1 MEELPAGL
9 ILRAQEMARQYKEL
23 EAKAASITE
32 YTPQTVQL
40 YKRIS
45 ELEEVATNLKAFQ
58 DARKVFELFYA

>member
-1 MEELPAGL
+1 VEELPAGL